1 MVGTLNFYITNLNN
15 LSKFST
21 QKHIKV
27 IAKKMG
33 HMYNIYE
40 LVRFS
45 VRVQICTLVV
55 KKL

>member
-45 VRVQICTLVV
+45 VRVQICTLVL
-55 KKL
+55 KKF